1 MKRQNPARGL
11 LAGFLA
17 TAALYL
23 VPTTLAAQ
31 EFYAGKT
38 VNLYIGFGAGG
49 GYDLYSRLIAR
60 NIGAHLPGK
69 PNVVPSN
76 MPGAGGLKVVSYMAT
91 IAPKDGTALA
101 MPSDGVALE
110 QVLAAKAPDY
120 DAGKLHWVGRV
131 ASATT
136 IYVTWHTSPTKT
148 FEDARK
154 RETILGSS
162 GAGIT
167 VYMPRALNALSG
179 TRFKLITGYQGSTEV
194 LLAMERGEV
203 EGAYSLLSDFRARK
217 GEWLRDKT
225 VNVLFFIGGER
236 VPDYPDVP
244 LVHETAKTED
254 DRQILKLLS
263 AGDIG
268 RAVFTTPAVPAD
280 RVAALRK
287 GFDSMLRDPA
297 FKADA
302 EKAKLDLEPMSGERL
317 QTIVE
322 EMVKFPPHLVE
333 RARAARDAQ

>member
-1 MKRQNPARGL
+1 
-11 LAGFLA
+11 
-17 TAALYL
+17 
-23 VPTTLAAQ
+23 
-31 EFYAGKT
+31 
-38 VNLYIGFGAGG
+38 
-49 GYDLYSRLIAR
+49 
-60 NIGAHLPGK
+60 
-69 PNVVPSN
+69 
-76 MPGAGGLKVVSYMAT
+76 
-91 IAPKDGTALA
+91 

-120 DAGKLHWVGRV
+120 DAGKLHWIGRV

-136 IYVTWHTSPTKT
+136 IYVTWQTSPTKT
-148 FEDARK
+148 FEDARQ

-179 TRFKLITGYQGSTEV
+179 AKFKLITGYQGSTEV

-236 VPDYPDVP
+236 VADYPDVP
-244 LVHETAKTED
+244 LAHETAANED

-268 RAVFTTPAVPAD
+268 RAIFTTPGVPAD
-280 RVAALRK
+280 RVTALRK
-287 GFDSMLRDPA
+287 GFDAMLQDPA

-302 EKAKLDLEPMSGERL
+302 EKAKLDLEPMSGERM
-317 QTIVE
+317 QTIVD
-322 EMVKFPPHLVE
+322 EMVKFPAHLVE